1 MVIVNMQG
9 GNKGLIVNS
18 TNLCAGTHRADAKLE
33 GHNAKT
39 SHLHPALRADCP
51 KRKGG
56 RR

>member
-1 MVIVNMQG
+1 MQG
-9 GNKGLIVNS
+9 AKKGLIVNS
-18 TNLCAGTHRADAKLE
+18 TNLCAETHRADAKLE

-39 SHLHPALRADCP
+39 SHLHPVLRADCP